1 MNLVINLNCQIN
13 KTYFLLGLF
22 CGLYVLRLYNISLV
36 FFSLFIIFVFNIIKF
51 LQSFKISVNMMLFY
65 YSFVIIS
72 LLSSLI
78 YGYNMFVHNFINLE
92 FFKILIFIF
101 MSIFIKIKKDNIEY
115 FFKGLKITIFIN
127 LIWGLLESISWK
139 LYRFWLN
146 EYIFGDMLKIDSG
159 GHGWRYIRG
168 IDKIGLCGF
177 SWDPLH
183 LGILSA
189 LGFFLFKKKSLK
201 VFSLIILLLGG
212 SRAGLLGLIGSI
224 IFFEVLKNFNLK
236 NKKYF
241 FKGLIKNVILFLLGL
256 IFVVGFFKFRI
267 AHNNMGD
274 KRRKAYYI
282 SAIKSTVIKNN
293 IGLFLF
299 GGSPVWSGAI
309 LTLDKNLSKST
320 YLSQE
325 MIDKIYW
332 KIESDWAHILTGR
345 GWIGFFSYIWIFYL
359 SFFKIKDEKMKKIIL
374 LFFFSGLGYYFENS
388 LIINIILIYINQN
401 YRIKFGGKNERNNIS
416 RRKWNK
422 TLSNNKINIKT
433 DNANI

>member
-36 FFSLFIIFVFNIIKF
+36 FFPLFIIFVFNIIKF

-101 MSIFIKIKKDNIEY
+101 MSIFIKIKKDDIKY
-115 FFKGLKITIFIN
+115 FFKGLKITVFIN
-127 LIWGLLESISWK
+127 LIWGLLEFIFWK
-139 LYRFWLN
+139 FYRFWLN

-168 IDKIGLCGF
+168 DKIGLCGL

-212 SRAGLLGLIGSI
+212 SRAGLIGLIGSI
-224 IFFEVLKNFNLK
+224 IFFKVLKNLNLK
-236 NKKYF
+236 SKKKF
-241 FKGLIKNVILFLLGL
+241 FQGLVKNVILFLLGL
-256 IFVVGFFKFRI
+256 VFIVGFFKFRI

-309 LTLDKNLSKST
+309 ITLDENLSKST
-320 YLSQE
+320 YLSQG
-325 MIDKIYW
+325 MLDKIYW

-359 SFFKIKDEKMKKIIL
+359 SFFKINDKKMKKIIL

-416 RRKWNK
+416 RGKWNK